1 MIGRT
6 FTVIEKYKA
15 KFPFDLDQGMVSAVV
30 RRFGSQDSDHFKF
43 YDLCQYPQGP
53 PAMGSQDWLY
63 HPCRYMMSTNSKKT
77 GFKWD
82 VVNTKKNQ
90 KSRERKRTFEWTYSK
105 PNGLYDRRSDDES
118 IQKSKYNI
126 LYINIFVL

>member
-63 HPCRYMMSTNSKKT
+63 YPCRYMMSTNSKKT

-82 VVNTKKNQ
+82 VVNTKKKQ

-105 PNGLYDRRSDDES
+105 PNGLYDRRSSDES
-118 IQKSKYNI
+118 IQKK
-126 LYINIFVL
+126 